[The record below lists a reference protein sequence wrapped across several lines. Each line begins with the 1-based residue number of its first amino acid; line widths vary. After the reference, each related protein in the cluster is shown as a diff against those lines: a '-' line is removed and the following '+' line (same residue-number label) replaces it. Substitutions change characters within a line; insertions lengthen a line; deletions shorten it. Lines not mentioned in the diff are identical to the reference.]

1 MGMEEQQLYPMSAI
15 RSILR
20 SSAFARDAATGTC
33 VGFTDIAFVYPLAV
47 IATRRECGISLTKAI
62 GQRNF
67 WAGGWTAGTL
77 LVPYSICV
85 ESLSRAMQ
93 RFMVGVRPHRRV
105 PPPTQPTSLPAQTRV
120 IFQGR
125 SG

>member
-1 MGMEEQQLYPMSAI
+1 MSKEKEKQGFAI
-15 RSILR
+15 TSIGNFFGKILS

-47 IATRRECGISLTKAI
+47 IATRRECGVSFGEVIA
-62 GQRNF
+62 QRKF

-93 RFMVGVRPHRRV
+93 RIMVR
-105 PPPTQPTSLPAQTRV
+105 
-120 IFQGR
+120 
-125 SG
+125 